1 MEIITKTDISAYLVF
16 GWIKKI
22 SFAIIPIR
30 ISMSEENHIELKN
43 ADIFQRDHLVLSDI
57 SLEIKTGE
65 FVYLIGKVGSGK
77 SSLIKTLNAELPLEK
92 GEGKVAGFDLAELRT
107 REIPFLRRK
116 LGVVFQDFR
125 LLSDRTVYDN
135 LTFVLKATDWKDEM
149 DIADRV
155 NTVLGMVAMTHKS
168 KSMPHQLSGGE
179 QQRVVIAR
187 ALLNNPEIILADE
200 PTGNLDP
207 KTSIEL
213 MQIFKDLNEKG
224 KTVIIATHD
233 YPLIRKFPARI
244 ITVDEQKI
252 YETVI
257 THRAQKESPEGE

>member
-1 MEIITKTDISAYLVF
+1 
-16 GWIKKI
+16 
-22 SFAIIPIR
+22 
-30 ISMSEENHIELKN
+30 MSEENIIELKD
-43 ADIFQRDHLVLSDI
+43 ADIFQRDHMVLSNI

-65 FVYLIGKVGSGK
+65 FVYLIGKVGTGK

-92 GEGKVAGFDLAELRT
+92 GEGKVAGFDLAEIKS

-125 LLSDRTVYDN
+125 LLSDRNVYDN
-135 LTFVLKATDWKDEM
+135 LTFVLKATDWKDETE
-149 DIADRV
+149 IAIRV
-155 NTVLGMVAMTHKS
+155 DEVLALVGMTQKS

-179 QQRVVIAR
+179 QQRVTIAR
-187 ALLNNPEIILADE
+187 AILNNPEIILADE

-207 KTSIEL
+207 HTSIEL
-213 MQIFKDLNEKG
+213 MQIFKDLNDQG
-224 KTVIIATHD
+224 KTVVIATHD

-244 ITVDEQKI
+244 ITVDDQKI

-257 THRAQKESPEGE
+257 TKKENQG

>member
-1 MEIITKTDISAYLVF
+1 
-16 GWIKKI
+16 
-22 SFAIIPIR
+22 
-30 ISMSEENHIELKN
+30 MSEKNIIELKN

-57 SLEIKTGE
+57 SLEIKEGE
-65 FVYLIGKVGSGK
+65 FVYLIGKVGTGK

-92 GEGKVAGFDLAELRT
+92 GEGQVADFKLADLKT
-107 REIPFLRRK
+107 RDIPFLRRK

-125 LLSDRTVYDN
+125 LLNDRSVGDN
-135 LTFVLKATDWKDEM
+135 LIFVLKATDWNDE
-149 DIADRV
+149 IAINNRV
-155 NTVLGMVAMTHKS
+155 NEVLQMVSMTS
-168 KSMPHQLSGGE
+168 KAQSMPHQLSGGE
-179 QQRVVIAR
+179 QQRVTIAR

-207 KTSIEL
+207 QTSVEL
-213 MQIFKDLNEKG
+213 MQIFKDLNQQG

-244 ITVDEQKI
+244 ITVDDQKI

-257 THRAQKESPEGE
+257 TRKENQG

>member
-1 MEIITKTDISAYLVF
+1 
-16 GWIKKI
+16 
-22 SFAIIPIR
+22 
-30 ISMSEENHIELKN
+30 MSEENIIELVN
-43 ADIFQRDHLVLSDI
+43 ADIVQHDHLVLSDI
-57 SLEIKTGE
+57 NLEIKTGE
-65 FVYLIGKVGSGK
+65 FVYMIGKVGSGK
-77 SSLIKTLNAELPLEK
+77 TSLIRTLNAELPLTK
-92 GEGKVAGFDLAELRT
+92 GEGKVAGFNLLDLKT

-125 LLSDRTVYDN
+125 LLNDRNVYDN
-135 LTFVLKATDWKDEM
+135 LSFVLKATDWNDNIE
-149 DIADRV
+149 IEDRILA
-155 NTVLGMVAMTHKS
+155 VLDKVAMTHKI

-207 KTSIEL
+207 QTSIEL
-213 MQIFKDLNEKG
+213 LQILKDLNEQG
-224 KTVIIATHD
+224 KTIVIATHD
-233 YPLIRKFPARI
+233 YPLIRRFPARI

-257 THRAQKESPEGE
+257 TRKENKG